1 MAFFFFDY
9 AKMAAALD
17 KKVSDA
23 IQDINRDFKISLIQ
37 DSSAGTYT
45 NKFIPDYLI
54 NRDGKPFLIIEY
66 KSQLSSLSDSL
77 FTKGLSEW
85 GSYGILTNGKEYK
98 VYGRESYSVI
108 ASCADLK
115 SAIRYLLKTTE
126 SVKAPKNPEE
136 DVNLACN
143 FIIALADK
151 HLKSKRRDDVVKLV
165 DGWKKASERFF
176 EIENGA
182 YVLTDEAELSI
193 FRALLG
199 SAKQE
204 LCRYSSFR
212 SVFRMLSNKKIYLN
226 NIMNMND
233 KTEGSYFDDYV
244 SKSDTKNEMLA
255 NKMEYFIFSCSDAK
269 KVDDFDMWRLYG
281 DDTKGCCM
289 VFSHRKIDCSGF
301 KIFPVNYAQKGGIH
315 PEVEFINNLVTNN
328 LAGGRRIVIKNL
340 NEWKLF
346 FKPYEYKNEREVRIL
361 YGCGQD
367 TINFEEEYFINE
379 QYGIASKSLAYG
391 FSDFP
396 LKLEGIILG
405 PGLPEKEANM
415 AMLEELLRKC
425 IKDRKIPISYFDCMS
440 YRV

>member
-1 MAFFFFDY
+1 
-9 AKMAAALD
+9 MAATLD
-17 KKVSDA
+17 KEVRNA
-23 IQDINRDFKISLIQ
+23 IQDINRDYNTSLMQ
-37 DSSAGTYT
+37 DRSVVSSM
-45 NKFIPDYLI
+45 NKFVPDYLI
-54 NRDGKPFLIIEY
+54 RKDGKPFLIIEY
-66 KSQLSSLSDSL
+66 KSQLSSLSESI

-85 GSYGILTNGKEYK
+85 GTYGILTDGKEFK

-126 SVKAPKNPEE
+126 SVKVPKNPEE
-136 DVNLACN
+136 DVNPACD

-151 HLKSKRRDDVVKLV
+151 HLKSKRLDNIIKLV
-165 DGWKKASERFF
+165 DGWRKTSERFL

-182 YVLTDEAELSI
+182 FVLTDEAELSI

-199 SAKQE
+199 PAKQE
-204 LCRYSSFR
+204 LCRFTSFQ
-212 SVFRMLSNKKIYLN
+212 SLFRMLSNKKIYLN

-244 SKSDTKNEMLA
+244 SKSDPKNEAFA
-255 NKMEYFIFSCSDAK
+255 NKMEYFIMSCSDAK
-269 KVDDFDMWRLYG
+269 KVEDFDMWRLYG

-289 VFSHRKIDCSGF
+289 VFSHRKKDSSDF
-301 KIFPVNYAQKGGIH
+301 KIFPVNYAQKEGTH
-315 PEVEFINNLVTNN
+315 SEVDFINDLVTKK
-328 LAGGRRIVIKNL
+328 LAEGGKIVIKNL

-346 FKPYEYKNEREVRIL
+346 FKPYEYHNENEVRVLHGFGKDAI
-361 YGCGQD
+361 Q
-367 TINFEEEYFINE
+367 FEEEYFINE
-379 QYGIASKSLAYG
+379 QYGIASKSLAYD

-405 PGLPEKEANM
+405 SGVPEKEANM

-425 IKDRKIPISYFDCMS
+425 IKDKKIPVTYIKCKS

>member
-9 AKMAAALD
+9 AKMVAALD

-23 IQDINRDFKISLIQ
+23 IQDINRDYKISLTQ
-37 DSSAGTYT
+37 DPSAGTYT

-54 NRDGKPFLIIEY
+54 NRNGEPFLIIEY
-66 KSQLSSLSDSL
+66 KSQLSSLSESI

-85 GSYGILTNGKEYK
+85 GTYGILTDGKEFK

-126 SVKAPKNPEE
+126 SVKVPKNPEE
-136 DVNLACN
+136 DVNPACD

-151 HLKSKRRDDVVKLV
+151 HLKSKRLDNIIKLV
-165 DGWKKASERFF
+165 DGWRKTSERFL

-182 YVLTDEAELSI
+182 FVLTDEAELSI

-199 SAKQE
+199 PAKQE
-204 LCRYSSFR
+204 LCRFTSFQ
-212 SVFRMLSNKKIYLN
+212 SLFRMLSNKKIYLN

-244 SKSDTKNEMLA
+244 SKSDPKNEAFA
-255 NKMEYFIFSCSDAK
+255 NKMEYFIMSCSDAK
-269 KVDDFDMWRLYG
+269 KVEDFDMWRLYG

-289 VFSHRKIDCSGF
+289 VFSHRKKDSSDF
-301 KIFPVNYAQKGGIH
+301 KIFPVNYAQKEGTH
-315 PEVEFINNLVTNN
+315 PEVDFINDLVTKK
-328 LAGGRRIVIKNL
+328 LAEGGKIVIKNL
-340 NEWKLF
+340 NEWKLI
-346 FKPYEYKNEREVRIL
+346 FKPYEYHNENEVRVLHGFGKDAI
-361 YGCGQD
+361 Q
-367 TINFEEEYFINE
+367 FEEEYFINE
-379 QYGIASKSLAYG
+379 QYGIASKSLAYD

-405 PGLPEKEANM
+405 SGVPEKEANM

-425 IKDRKIPISYFDCMS
+425 IKDKKIPVSCFDCKS
-440 YRV
+440 YRA